1 MNSCLPGSSVH
12 GIFQTRTLEWVA
24 ISYYRGSSPIQGSNL
39 HRLCLLRWQAD
50 HYYHCAT
57 WEVLQQC
64 KQRGM
69 GPQGS
74 EDGQNY
80 TKQLPDLEKEL

>member
-1 MNSCLPGSSVH
+1 MDCSLPGSSVR
-12 GIFQTRTLEWVA
+12 GLFQTRTLEWV
-24 ISYYRGSSPIQGSNL
+24 ISYYRGSSPIQGSNPYC
-39 HRLCLLRWQAD
+39 LCLLHWRTD
-50 HYYHCAT
+50 HYYQCAT

-69 GPQGS
+69 RPQSS

-80 TKQLPDLEKEL
+80 TEQLPDLEKEL